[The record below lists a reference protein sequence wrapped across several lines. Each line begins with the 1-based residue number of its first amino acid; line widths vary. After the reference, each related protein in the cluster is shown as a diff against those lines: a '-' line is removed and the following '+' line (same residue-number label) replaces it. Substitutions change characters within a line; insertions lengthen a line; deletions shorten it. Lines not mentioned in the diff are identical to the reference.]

1 MGVIQLT
8 DQPDLPL
15 EEGELGLATDDSLL
29 APVEA
34 SDLPPVGEHDCRVC
48 GAFVEP
54 DQDWCLE
61 CGAAVEEPRKVPGLA
76 TIGLAGVF
84 TLVLAGGAVAAGV
97 AALND
102 TIPPR
107 DTKVKT
113 VAQEASA
120 PAPADDTLSEDPLAP
135 DSGSTADSQLTPVAP
150 VDTGGSTDGGTTP
163 VIPDNGGGGST
174 QPKAF
179 DLPSSAAALYD
190 PQMRFQ
196 ASNDPA
202 LAIDGA
208 KTPTWFVTTAADGD
222 MNIGLQVDLQKSRK
236 VTRLTMTTKTPG
248 FTMYVLGDKGV
259 DPPDKVG
266 DMTTLGEAASIDA
279 AAESG
284 KPAPEP
290 GDKAGDESFELSLG
304 NTDKK
309 WRTVVLWFT
318 VPPRKGPTVRISQLK
333 FFDN

>member
-15 EEGELGLATDDSLL
+15 EPGELGLSTDDSLL

-34 SDLPPVGEHDCRVC
+34 SDLPPAGENACRVC
-48 GAFVEP
+48 GAQLIA

-61 CGAAVEEPRKVPGLA
+61 CGAAVQEPRTLPGLA
-76 TIGLAGVF
+76 TVGLAGVF

-107 DTKVKT
+107 STKVKT
-113 VAQEASA
+113 VAQEA
-120 PAPADDTLSEDPLAP
+120 PADTVPTDTLSEDPLP
-135 DSGSTADSQLTPVAP
+135 SDSSSADSQLTPVTP
-150 VDTGGSTDGGTTP
+150 TDTGGTTGGGVTPTP
-163 VIPDNGGGGST
+163 VTPDNGGGST
-174 QPKAF
+174 EPQPF

-202 LAIDGA
+202 LAIGDK
-208 KTPTWFVTTAADGD
+208 KTPSWFVTTAADGN
-222 MNIGLQVDLQKSRK
+222 MNIGLQIDLGKSRK

-248 FTMYVLGDKGV
+248 YTMYVLGDKGV
-259 DPPDKVG
+259 DPPNDVKE
-266 DMTTLGEAASIDA
+266 MTTLGEAASIDA
-279 AAESG
+279 AAEAG

-290 GDKAGDESFELSLG
+290 GDKAGDETFELSLG
-304 NTDKK
+304 NTNKK
-309 WRTVVLWFT
+309 WRTIVLWFT
-318 VPPRKGPTVRISQLK
+318 VPPSKGPTVRISQLK

>member
-1 MGVIQLT
+1 VIQLS

-15 EEGELGLATDDSLL
+15 EQGELGLAVDDSLL

-34 SDLPPVGEHDCRVC
+34 SDLPPVGENDCRVC
-48 GAFVEP
+48 GAFIAP
-54 DQDWCLE
+54 GQDWCLE
-61 CGAAVEEPRKVPGLA
+61 CGAAVDEPRVMPGLA
-76 TIGLAGVF
+76 TVGLAGVF

-107 DTKVKT
+107 DTKVET
-113 VAQEASA
+113 VAQEA
-120 PAPADDTLSEDPLAP
+120 PAEPAIDDTLTEDPLPP
-135 DSGSTADSQLTPVAP
+135 DTGSVDDQLTPVTP
-150 VDTGGSTDGGTTP
+150 TGGSTDGGTTP
-163 VIPDNGGGGST
+163 VVPDDGGGGST
-174 QPKAF
+174 EPKPF
-179 DLPSSAAALYD
+179 DLPGSAAALYD

-208 KTPTWFVTTAADGD
+208 KTPTWFVTTAADGN

-259 DPPDKVG
+259 DPPDDVS

-290 GDKAGDESFELSLG
+290 EDKAGDETFELGLG
-304 NTDKK
+304 NADKK
-309 WRTVVLWFT
+309 WRTIVLWFT
-318 VPPRKGPTVRISQLK
+318 VPPNKGPTVRISQLK

>member
-1 MGVIQLT
+1 MGVIQLS

-15 EEGELGLATDDSLL
+15 EQGELGLAVDDSLL

-34 SDLPPVGEHDCRVC
+34 SDLPPAGENDCRVC
-48 GAFVEP
+48 GAFVAA

-61 CGAAVEEPRKVPGLA
+61 CGAAVDEPRKIPGLA
-76 TIGLAGVF
+76 TVGLAGVF

-107 DTKVKT
+107 DTKVET
-113 VAQEASA
+113 VAQEAPEA
-120 PAPADDTLSEDPLAP
+120 PAIDDTLTEAPLAP
-135 DSGSTADSQLTPVAP
+135 DSGAADDQLTPVTP
-150 VDTGGSTDGGTTP
+150 TGGGGTVTP
-163 VIPDNGGGGST
+163 VVPDDGGGGST
-174 QPKAF
+174 EPKPF
-179 DLPSSAAALYD
+179 DLPGSAAALYD

-208 KTPTWFVTTAADGD
+208 KTPTWFVTTAADG
-222 MNIGLQVDLQKSRK
+222 NRNSGLQADLQKSRK
-236 VTRLTMTTKTPG
+236 VPRLTMTTKTRG

-259 DPPDKVG
+259 DPPDEVG

-284 KPAPEP
+284 KPAPDA
-290 GDKAGDESFELSLG
+290 GDKAGDETFELSLG

-318 VPPRKGPTVRISQLK
+318 VPPNKGPTVRISQLK

>member
-1 MGVIQLT
+1 MIQLS

-15 EEGELGLATDDSLL
+15 EQGELGLAVDDSLL

-34 SDLPPVGEHDCRVC
+34 SDLPPVGENDCRVC
-48 GAFVEP
+48 GAFIAA

-61 CGAAVEEPRKVPGLA
+61 CGAAVDEPRVMPGLA
-76 TIGLAGVF
+76 AVGLAGVF

-107 DTKVKT
+107 DTKVQT
-113 VAQEASA
+113 VAQEA
-120 PAPADDTLSEDPLAP
+120 PADPAIDDTLTEDPLPP
-135 DSGSTADSQLTPVAP
+135 DGAAVDEQLTPVAP
-150 VDTGGSTDGGTTP
+150 VDGGGGSITP
-163 VIPDNGGGGST
+163 VVPDDGGGGGST

-179 DLPSSAAALYD
+179 DLPGSAAALYD
-190 PQMRFQ
+190 PQARFQ

-208 KTPTWFVTTAADGD
+208 KTPTWFVTTAADGN

-248 FTMYVLGDKGV
+248 FTMYVLGAKGV
-259 DPPDKVG
+259 DPPDDVG
-266 DMTTLGEAASIDA
+266 KLTTLGEAASIDA

-290 GDKAGDESFELSLG
+290 GDKAGDETFELSLG

-318 VPPRKGPTVRISQLK
+318 VPPSKGPTVRISQLK

>member
-1 MGVIQLT
+1 MGVIQLS

-15 EEGELGLATDDSLL
+15 EQGELGLAVDDSLL

-34 SDLPPVGEHDCRVC
+34 SDLPPAGENDCRVC
-48 GAFVEP
+48 GAFVAA

-61 CGAAVEEPRKVPGLA
+61 CGAAVDEPRKIPGLA
-76 TIGLAGVF
+76 TVGLAGVF

-107 DTKVKT
+107 DTKVET
-113 VAQEASA
+113 VAQEAPEE
-120 PAPADDTLSEDPLAP
+120 PAIDDTLTEDPLAP
-135 DSGSTADSQLTPVAP
+135 DSGAADDQLTPVAP
-150 VDTGGSTDGGTTP
+150 VDGGGGTVTP
-163 VIPDNGGGGST
+163 VVPDDGGGGST
-174 QPKAF
+174 EPKPF
-179 DLPSSAAALYD
+179 DLPGSAAALYD

-208 KTPTWFVTTAADGD
+208 KTPTWFVTTAADGN

-259 DPPDKVG
+259 DPPDEVG

-284 KPAPEP
+284 KPAPDA
-290 GDKAGDESFELSLG
+290 GDKAGDETFELSLG

-318 VPPRKGPTVRISQLK
+318 VPPNKGPTVRISQLK